1 MNQWKKQG
9 VLVLVIC
16 MLLSVPYP
24 GWLSSVGT
32 VHAAVSFV
40 GGDGSED
47 EPFQITTAEQ
57 LNEIRNH
64 PTSHFVLINDI
75 DLSTDASTIAWEP
88 IINFSGSLD
97 GRGNTISNLIIDK
110 SSNNVGLF
118 ANVLTEGRIE
128 NLVIVAVEVRGL
140 DYVGILVGSHM
151 GLINNVSVSGAVY
164 GDNYVGG
171 LIGDSD
177 KSNISNSIAAGSVL
191 GEGDYVGGLIG
202 HALES
207 IVSHNSASGL
217 VVSKGGY
224 VGGLVGESRDSE
236 ISDSFAVGDVKANL
250 RYIGGLIGRNRG
262 GDVTNSYAKGAVVG
276 DFGPVAGNFGYV
288 GGLIGRNSD
297 GDEVKDSFATG
308 NVTAN
313 SDYIG
318 GLIGYAVGSVA
329 NSYATGHVNGEQYV
343 GGLIGDFRNGDISNS
358 FAEGT
363 VTGGNYVGG
372 LAGLIMEGNTSNSS
386 ASGDVQGDKNVGG
399 LVGEYKTGTMTE
411 SYAMGSVTANRN
423 EGGLVGSFQN
433 GDVSLSY
440 ATGEVSGLKNTG
452 GLIGELV
459 KSHVISSYSTGNVTG
474 SVDAGGLIGG
484 NRDGDLSFS
493 FATGTVAGC
502 DDIGGLVG
510 DTDDGKVSNS
520 YATGNVT
527 GICNPGSNSIG
538 GLVGDNRSGTIEN
551 SFAIGSI
558 IGNISDV
565 GGLVGD
571 GSSGIITNS
580 YYDMDL
586 SGQSDNK
593 GQGLTSEQMKN
604 IANYDGWYF
613 DTIWNMDQH
622 HYGYPYLAGM
632 QAFLTYMGNDSNDG
646 SGMYVSKSY
655 RIGSS
660 VTIEDFNWTRTG
672 HLFQGWNTESDGSGM
687 PYEIGDERPLNSN
700 LLLYATWKRVSSG
713 SGSWQSDNANLAN
726 LIVTIGGGELALSP
740 QFSAEKTSYQAE
752 TMSSEAI
759 IKATPSSAWA
769 TVTLEGE
776 RLNGEK
782 TVVLAE
788 GDNVFEIV
796 VKAENG
802 TLKTYSL
809 TIHRVVDSEGTPT
822 TPEAPGCTFSDV
834 TGHWAKSFICEAF
847 ERGIVN
853 GYTETRFSPQSGIT
867 RVEFAAILLRT
878 LGMTSS
884 ASSLSGHGFVDQD
897 QIPAWAT
904 STVHIAVE
912 KGLLQGYPDHSLRPL
927 DNVSRA
933 EMAAMIGR
941 AMKWGNLLGNTT
953 FHDDAD
959 IPHWA
964 KGYIQEA
971 VARGLLNGRGDN
983 RFSPLE
989 STTRAEAAV
998 LLLRLWYVLKLNSE
1012 SGN

>member
-24 GWLSSVGT
+24 GWLSSVGS

-47 EPFQITTAEQ
+47 EPFQIATAEQ

-64 PTSHFVLINDI
+64 PTSHFVLINNI

-97 GRGNTISNLIIDK
+97 GRGNTISNLKIDK

-164 GDNYVGG
+164 GGNYVGG

-207 IVSHNSASGL
+207 IVSHNSASG
-217 VVSKGGY
+217 
-224 VGGLVGESRDSE
+224 
-236 ISDSFAVGDVKANL
+236 
-250 RYIGGLIGRNRG
+250 
-262 GDVTNSYAKGAVVG
+262 
-276 DFGPVAGNFGYV
+276 
-288 GGLIGRNSD
+288 
-297 GDEVKDSFATG
+297 
-308 NVTAN
+308 
-313 SDYIG
+313 
-318 GLIGYAVGSVA
+318 
-329 NSYATGHVNGEQYV
+329 
-343 GGLIGDFRNGDISNS
+343 
-358 FAEGT
+358 
-363 VTGGNYVGG
+363 
-372 LAGLIMEGNTSNSS
+372 
-386 ASGDVQGDKNVGG
+386 DVQGDKNVGG
-399 LVGEYKTGTMTE
+399 LVGQYITGTITE

-459 KSHVISSYSTGNVTG
+459 KSHVISSYATGNVTG

-558 IGNISDV
+558 IGNISEV

-604 IANYDGWYF
+604 IANYDGWDF
-613 DTIWNMDQH
+613 DTIWKMDQH

-672 HLFQGWNTESDGSGM
+672 HLFQGWNTESDGSGV

-713 SGSWQSDNANLAN
+713 SGSWQSDNANLSN
-726 LIVTIGGGELALSP
+726 LIVTIDGEELALSP
-740 QFSAEKTSYQAE
+740 QFSAEKTSYRAE

-782 TVVLAE
+782 TVVLAG

-822 TPEAPGCTFSDV
+822 TPEAPGCTFSDL

-884 ASSLSGHGFVDQD
+884 ASSLTGHSFIDQD

-904 STVHIAVE
+904 STVHIAVGN
-912 KGLLQGYPDHSLRPL
+912 GLLQGYPDHSLRPL

-933 EMAAMIGR
+933 EMVTMIGR
-941 AMKWGNLLGNTT
+941 AMKWGNLPGNTT

-964 KGYIQEA
+964 KGYTQEA

-998 LLLRLWYVLKLNSE
+998 LLLRLWYVLNELNSE